1 MSTCKSDVEV
11 KEVCF
16 TPANGT
22 DAPVT
27 LLLHTKRGELAN
39 GTQTSVSILT
49 TADDQNTPLDPAA
62 YLSGGTYVAG
72 VCQLPQPLI
81 EQEELCERL
90 ADGSSKKFLREVVI
104 RFDALGA
111 KTRTVTDYELD
122 GTTAYTVIAEAA
134 VGDCGCSPLENSG
147 LVTDIA
153 NFK

>member
-1 MSTCKSDVEV
+1 MRNCKSDVEV

-27 LLLHTKRGELAN
+27 LLLHTKRGELAD

-49 TADDQNTPLDPAA
+49 TAADQNTPLDPTVFLGGGA
-62 YLSGGTYVAG
+62 YAAG
-72 VCQLPQPLI
+72 VCQIPQPLI

-90 ADGSSKKFLREVVI
+90 ADGTSKRFLREIVI

-111 KTRTVTDYELD
+111 KTRTVADYELD
-122 GTTAYTVIAEAA
+122 AVTPYIVVSEAE
-134 VGDCGCSPLENSG
+134 VGECGCNPLENSG